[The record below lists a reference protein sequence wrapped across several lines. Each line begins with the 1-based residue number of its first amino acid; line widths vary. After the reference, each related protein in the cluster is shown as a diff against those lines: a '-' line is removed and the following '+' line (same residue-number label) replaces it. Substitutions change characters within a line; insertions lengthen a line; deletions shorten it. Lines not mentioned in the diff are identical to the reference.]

1 MSVSELWEHQKKAI
15 ALAENKDEL
24 ALFFEV
30 GTGKTRTTIEII
42 RRKFAAHGKILPTLI
57 FCPKIVCGQW
67 KKQFAQYSK
76 IPPQS
81 VVILKGSGQ
90 QRIKRYLKET
100 EDTRSKIFITNFEAV
115 EMKELFEK
123 FMEFSASI
131 LVVDEAHR
139 CKSIKSK
146 RAKQINLLSE
156 RAKFRYILTGTPI
169 LNSGMDIFQQ
179 FKILDLGKTFGA
191 NFYAFRGKY
200 FEDANSRWAGKPNYF
215 PKWEPRPETYSELS
229 KRMASK
235 AVYAKKSECLDL
247 PPLVQESL
255 EVELGSE
262 QFKLYKQMLNDY
274 VAFLQD
280 AETKESKAVVAELA
294 ITKALR
300 LRQILSGFVKTDQ
313 GEEILLED
321 CPRADALEEL
331 LEDLTPNHKIIVWSV
346 FKKDYERIR
355 GICEKLELGY
365 AQLHGDIK
373 DKDAELEKWRKNSC
387 RVMIANQGA
396 GGIGIDLIESDVSI
410 YYSKSFSL
418 EHDLQSEARNYRGG
432 SEIHEKITRIDLVVP
447 GTLDEVVTEAL
458 LMKQDIVTKILEWI
472 GKEKHG
478 SK

>member
-42 RRKFAAHGKILPTLI
+42 RRKFAASQRILPTIIL
-57 FCPKIVCGQW
+57 CPKIVCSQW

-76 IPPQS
+76 IPPQA
-81 VVILKGSGQ
+81 VVILKGSQ
-90 QRIKRYLKET
+90 KQRLSMFLKET
-100 EDTRSKIFITNFEAV
+100 TDTRSKIFITNFEAV

-123 FMEFSASI
+123 LMEFSASI
-131 LVVDEAHR
+131 LVVDESHR

-146 RAKQINLLSE
+146 RAKQVTLLAE
-156 RAKFRYILTGTPI
+156 RAKYRYILTGTPV

-215 PKWEPRPETYSELS
+215 PKWEPRPETYAELS

-247 PPLVQESL
+247 PPLVRETI
-255 EVELGSE
+255 EVELGKE

-300 LRQILSGFVKTDQ
+300 LRQILSGFIKTDK

-331 LEDLTPNHKIIVWSV
+331 LEDLTPNHKIIVWAC
-346 FKKDYERIR
+346 FKQDYIRIR
-355 GICEKLELGY
+355 GICERLGVKY
-365 AQLHGDIK
+365 AELHGEIK
-373 DKDAELEKWRKNSC
+373 DKDAELEKWVKPEC
-387 RVMIANQGA
+387 RVMLANQGA
-396 GGIGIDLIESDVSI
+396 GGIGINLIESDVSI

-418 EHDLQSEARNYRGG
+418 EHDLQSEARNYRSG
-432 SEIHEKITRIDLVVP
+432 SEIFDKVTRIDLVVE
-447 GTLDEVVTEAL
+447 GTLDSVITEAL
-458 LMKQDIVTKILEWI
+458 MLKQDIGEKILEWI
-472 GKEKHG
+472 GKLG
-478 SK
+478 